1 MPPFAGS
8 IPAAP
13 AIFFNNRKSLFYFM
27 FLCESESRGTLPWYP
42 VVASSNNL
50 NPTGQDCKR
59 WLLPMRFFHRV
70 MHSILTTGAGLPKL
84 ALHHVR

>member
-13 AIFFNNRKSLFYFM
+13 AIFSNNRKSLFYLL
-27 FLCESESRGTLPWYP
+27 FLIESGDRATPSWYP
-42 VVASSNNL
+42 VVTSSNNL

-84 ALHHVR
+84 ALHHVL